1 MYSGWASYPLLIISF
16 DGVGLLAFLVR
27 KIVEKVDTFDIL
39 GAMVMIWELNEI
51 NRLSDY

>member
-1 MYSGWASYPLLIISF
+1 MYLGWVSYPSLIISF
-16 DGVGLLAFLVR
+16 YGVGLLAFLAR

-39 GAMVMIWELNEI
+39 GAMVMIWEPNKI